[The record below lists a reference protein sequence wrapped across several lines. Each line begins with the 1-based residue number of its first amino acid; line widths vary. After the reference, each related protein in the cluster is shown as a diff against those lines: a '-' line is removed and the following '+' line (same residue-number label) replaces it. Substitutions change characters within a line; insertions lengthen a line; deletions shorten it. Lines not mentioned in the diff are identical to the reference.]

1 MDTKQ
6 RDIQSQDASE
16 QPPISSDCL
25 HSEAIAPQQPE
36 CQQWQEKLQNVQQEL
51 SNIKLAL
58 DEAAI
63 VALTDTTGVMQY
75 VNDKF
80 CRLSQYA
87 REELVQQNY
96 RMLNSSCHPKEFF
109 QSLWSTIDQG
119 KVWQGEI
126 RNKAKDGSYYWVDT
140 TIVPYLNEQG
150 QPFQYLAIQFDITE
164 RKRIEERLRHDAFHD
179 VLTGLPNRALFMA
192 RLGRAIEHVKRRS
205 GAVFALLFVDLDYF
219 KTLNDTLG
227 HLVGDQL
234 LVAIARR
241 LESCLR
247 IGDTVARF
255 GGDEF
260 TILLEDIK
268 DVQDAI
274 RVAERLQQELQLPFY
289 LSGHEISTTASI
301 GIALSCTDYS
311 QPEEILRDADLALYQ
326 AKAMGR
332 TRYEI
337 FDASMHR
344 GTLAHMQLEHDLRRA
359 IAKTQDQAI
368 SGETEAPEFWL
379 QYQPIVSLKTNRI
392 MGFEALIRWNHPER
406 GLISPADFIP
416 LAEETGLIV
425 PIGQWVLRQACHQLS
440 VWHQLISS
448 PCPLIVSVNLS
459 SRQFVQPDLVDQIS
473 QILQE
478 TNLNPRYLKLE
489 ITESVVME
497 NAEVATTMLQQ
508 LKSLGIQ
515 LAIDDF
521 GTGYS
526 SLSYLHRFPIDTLK
540 IDRSFIN
547 RIDIDGENLELVR
560 TIVTLAWNLGMD
572 IIAEGVE
579 TAKQLAQLK
588 ALKCEYAQGY
598 FFARPL
604 NCEAATALVLQGTI
618 AVK

>member
-6 RDIQSQDASE
+6 RDIESQDETE
-16 QPPISSDCL
+16 QPSILEERLP
-25 HSEAIAPQQPE
+25 SEALALQQTE
-36 CQQWQEKLQNVQQEL
+36 YQRLQAQLKDTQQEL

-63 VALTDTTGVMQY
+63 VVITDTTGVIRY
-75 VNDKF
+75 VNGKF
-80 CRLSQYA
+80 CRLSQYPQA
-87 REELVQQNY
+87 ELLQQNY
-96 RMLNSSCHPKEFF
+96 RMINSGYHPPEFF
-109 QSLWSTIDQG
+109 QTLWSTISQG

-140 TIVPYLNEQG
+140 TIVPYLDEQG

-192 RLGRAIEHVKRRS
+192 RLSRAMEYVKRRS
-205 GAVFALLFVDLDYF
+205 HSLFALLFVDLDYF
-219 KTLNDTLG
+219 KTLNDTWG

-260 TILLEDIK
+260 TVLLENIK

-274 RVAERLQQELQLPFY
+274 RVAERLQRELQLPFY
-289 LSGHEISTTASI
+289 LSGHEILITASI
-301 GIALSCTDYS
+301 GIALSSSDHN
-311 QPEEILRDADLALYQ
+311 QPEDILRDADLALYQ
-326 AKAMGR
+326 AKASGR

-344 GTLAHMQLEHDLRRA
+344 GNLAHIQLEHDLRRA
-359 IAKTQDQAI
+359 IAKAQMD
-368 SGETEAPEFWL
+368 SPEPESQELWL

-392 MGFEALIRWNHPER
+392 MGFEALIRWHHPER
-406 GLISPADFIP
+406 GLVPPADFIP
-416 LAEETGLIV
+416 VAEETGLIV
-425 PIGQWVLRQACHQLS
+425 PIGQWVLRQACHQLYT
-440 VWHQLISS
+440 WQQLMSS
-448 PCPLIVSVNLS
+448 PWPLIVSVNLS
-459 SRQFVQPDLVDQIS
+459 SRQFRQPDLVDQVS
-473 QILQE
+473 QILEE
-478 TNLNPRYLKLE
+478 THLNPRYLKLE

-497 NAEVATTMLQQ
+497 NAEVATMMLQQ

-547 RIDIDGENLELVR
+547 RIDIDGENLEIAR

-572 IIAEGVE
+572 VIAEGVE

-598 FFARPL
+598 FFAKPL
-604 NCEAATALVLQGTI
+604 NREAATALI
-618 AVK
+618 ATGMITVN

>member
-1 MDTKQ
+1 MDAKQ
-6 RDIQSQDASE
+6 RDIQTQEPTE
-16 QPPISSDCL
+16 QPPILAERL
-25 HSEAIAPQQPE
+25 HSEAIALQQTE
-36 CQQWQEKLQNVQQEL
+36 YQQLQAQLKDTQQEL

-63 VALTDTTGVMQY
+63 VVMTDTTGIIRY
-75 VNDKF
+75 VNGKF
-80 CRLSQYA
+80 CRLSQYSQ
-87 REELVQQNY
+87 EELLQQNY
-96 RMLNSSCHPKEFF
+96 RMINSGYHPPEFF
-109 QSLWSTIDQG
+109 QALWSTISQG

-140 TIVPYLNEQG
+140 TIVSYLDEQG
-150 QPFQYLAIQFDITE
+150 LPFQYLAIQFDITE

-192 RLGRAIEHVKRRS
+192 RLGRAMEHVKRRS
-205 GAVFALLFVDLDYF
+205 HFSFALLFVDLDYF

-260 TILLEDIK
+260 TVLLEDTK

-274 RVAERLQQELQLPFY
+274 RVAERLQRELQLPFY
-289 LSGHEISTTASI
+289 LSGHEILTTASI
-301 GIALSCTDYS
+301 GIAFSSSDHH
-311 QPEEILRDADLALYQ
+311 QPEDILRDADLALYQ
-326 AKAMGR
+326 AKAAGR
-332 TRYEI
+332 NRYEL

-344 GTLAHMQLEHDLRRA
+344 GNLAHLQLEHDLRRA
-359 IAKTQDQAI
+359 IAKAQMDAL
-368 SGETEAPEFWL
+368 EPESQELWL

-392 MGFEALIRWNHPER
+392 MGFEALIRWHHPER
-406 GLISPADFIP
+406 GLIPPADFIP
-416 LAEETGLIV
+416 LAEETGLIM
-425 PIGQWVLRQACHQLS
+425 PIGQWVLRQACQQLYT
-440 VWHQLISS
+440 WQQLTSL
-448 PCPLIVSVNLS
+448 PWPLIVSVNLS
-459 SRQFVQPDLVDQIS
+459 SRQFTQPDLVNQVS

-478 TNLNPRYLKLE
+478 THLNPRYLKLE

-508 LKSLGIQ
+508 LKGLGIQ

-526 SLSYLHRFPIDTLK
+526 SLSYLYRFPIDTLK

-547 RIDIDGENLELVR
+547 RIDIDGENLEIVR

-572 IIAEGVE
+572 VIAEGVE

-604 NCEAATALVLQGTI
+604 NCEAATALI
-618 AVK
+618 ATGIITAH

>member
-6 RDIQSQDASE
+6 CDMRSQDVAV
-16 QPPISSDCL
+16 PL
-25 HSEAIAPQQPE
+25 HSLEDLSLEVTARQQAE
-36 CQQWQEKLQNVQQEL
+36 CQRLQAKLLDTQQEL

-63 VALTDTTGVMQY
+63 VAITDTTGVIQY

-80 CRLSQYA
+80 CRLSQYP
-87 REELVQQNY
+87 REELLQQNY
-96 RMLNSSCHPKEFF
+96 RLINSGYHPPEFF
-109 QSLWSTIDQG
+109 QTLWSTISQG
-119 KVWQGEI
+119 QVWQGEI
-126 RNKAKDGSYYWVDT
+126 RNKAKDGSYYWLDT
-140 TIVPYLNEQG
+140 TIVSYLNEQG

-192 RLGRAIEHVKRRS
+192 RLGRAIEHAERRS
-205 GAVFALLFVDLDYF
+205 QSLFALLFVDLDHF

-260 TILLEDIK
+260 TILLEDVK

-274 RVAERLQQELQLPFY
+274 RVAERLQRELQLPFY
-289 LSGHEISTTASI
+289 LGGHEISTTASI
-301 GIALSCTDYS
+301 GIALSS
-311 QPEEILRDADLALYQ
+311 SEHNQPEDILRDADLALYQ
-326 AKAMGR
+326 AKASGR

-344 GTLAHMQLEHDLRRA
+344 GSLAQIQLEHDLRRA
-359 IAKTQDQAI
+359 IAKAQMDYL
-368 SGETEAPEFWL
+368 EPESQELWL

-392 MGFEALIRWNHPER
+392 LGFEALIRWRHPER
-406 GLISPADFIP
+406 GLISPLDFIP

-425 PIGQWVLRQACHQLS
+425 PIGHWVLRQACRQLYD
-440 VWHQLISS
+440 WQQLMSS
-448 PCPLIVSVNLS
+448 PWPLIVSVNLS
-459 SRQFVQPDLVDQIS
+459 SRQFIQPDLVEQVS

-547 RIDIDGENLELVR
+547 RIDVNGENLEIVR

-572 IIAEGVE
+572 VIAEGVE

-604 NCEAATALVLQGTI
+604 DQEAASALVAKGTI
-618 AVK
+618 ALS

>member
-6 RDIQSQDASE
+6 SDRQSQDAAV
-16 QPPISSDCL
+16 PPLALEDSS
-25 HSEAIAPQQPE
+25 SEAMALQQAE
-36 CQQWQEKLQNVQQEL
+36 CQRLQAKLLDTQQEL

-63 VALTDTTGVMQY
+63 VAITDAAGVIQY

-87 REELVQQNY
+87 REELLQQNY
-96 RMLNSSCHPKEFF
+96 RLINSGYHPPEFF
-109 QSLWSTIDQG
+109 QTLWSTIRQG
-119 KVWQGEI
+119 QVWQGEI
-126 RNKAKDGSYYWVDT
+126 RNKAKDGAYYWLDT

-179 VLTGLPNRALFMA
+179 ALTGLPNRALFMS
-192 RLGRAIEHVKRRS
+192 RLGRVIEHVKRRS
-205 GAVFALLFVDLDYF
+205 QTLFALLFVDIDHF

-274 RVAERLQQELQLPFY
+274 RIAERLQRELQLPFY
-289 LSGHEISTTASI
+289 LGGHEISTTASI
-301 GIALSCTDYS
+301 GIALSS
-311 QPEEILRDADLALYQ
+311 SEHKQPEDILRDADLALYQ
-326 AKAMGR
+326 AKASGR

-344 GTLAHMQLEHDLRRA
+344 GSLAQLQLEHDLRRA
-359 IAKTQDQAI
+359 IAKAQMDSLEPASQ
-368 SGETEAPEFWL
+368 ELWL

-392 MGFEALIRWNHPER
+392 MGFEALIRWRHPER
-406 GLISPADFIP
+406 GLISPLDFIP

-425 PIGQWVLRQACHQLS
+425 PIGQWVLRQACRQLYD
-440 VWHQLISS
+440 WQQLVSS
-448 PCPLIVSVNLS
+448 AWPITVSVNLS
-459 SRQFVQPDLVDQIS
+459 SRQFIQPDLVDQVG
-473 QILQE
+473 QILHE

-497 NAEVATTMLQQ
+497 NAEIATTMLQQ

-547 RIDIDGENLELVR
+547 RIDVSGENLEIVR

-572 IIAEGVE
+572 VIAEGVE

-604 NCEAATALVLQGTI
+604 DHEAASTLILKGAI
-618 AVK
+618 AVN

>member
-1 MDTKQ
+1 MDTKP
-6 RDIQSQDASE
+6 RDIQNQDASG
-16 QPPISSDCL
+16 QPPILEARL
-25 HSEAIAPQQPE
+25 HSEAIPLQQTE
-36 CQQWQEKLQNVQQEL
+36 CQQLQEKLQAVQQEL
-51 SNIKLAL
+51 ANIKLAL
-58 DEAAI
+58 NEAAI

-75 VNDKF
+75 VNEKF
-80 CRLSQYA
+80 CRLSQYG
-87 REELVQQNY
+87 REELLQQNY
-96 RMLNSSCHPKEFF
+96 RMLNSSCHPPEFF
-109 QSLWSTIDQG
+109 QSLWSTISQG

-126 RNKAKDGSYYWVDT
+126 RNKAKDCSYYWVDT

-192 RLGRAIEHVKRRS
+192 RLRRAIEHGKRRS
-205 GAVFALLFVDLDYF
+205 GALFALLFVDLDYF

-260 TILLEDIK
+260 TVLLEDVK

-274 RVAERLQQELQLPFY
+274 RVAERLQRELQLPFC
-289 LSGHEISTTASI
+289 LSGHEISPTASI
-301 GIALSCTDYS
+301 GIALRSSDHH
-311 QPEEILRDADLALYQ
+311 QPEDILRDADLALYQ
-326 AKAMGR
+326 AKASGR
-332 TRYEI
+332 ARYKI
-337 FDASMHR
+337 FEPSMHR
-344 GTLAHMQLEHDLRRA
+344 YNSVSGQLEQDLRRA
-359 IAKTQDQAI
+359 IAQTQANLASEPQVL
-368 SGETEAPEFWL
+368 WL
-379 QYQPIVSLKTNRI
+379 QYQPIVSLKTNRV
-392 MGFEALIRWNHPER
+392 MGFEALIRWNHPQR
-406 GLISPADFIP
+406 GLVSPAEFIP

-425 PIGQWVLRQACHQLS
+425 PIGYWVLRQACQQLYNWQQS
-440 VWHQLISS
+440 IALTW
-448 PCPLIVSVNLS
+448 PLFVSVNLS
-459 SRQFVQPDLVDQIS
+459 SRQFAQPDLVEQVS
-473 QILQE
+473 LILQE
-478 TNLNPRYLKLE
+478 TNLHPRYLKLE
-489 ITESVVME
+489 ITESVVMQ

-508 LKSLGIQ
+508 LKKLGIQ

-547 RIDIDGENLELVR
+547 RIDIDGENLEIVR

-572 IIAEGVE
+572 VIAEGVE

-598 FFARPL
+598 FFARPMVY
-604 NCEAATALVLQGTI
+604 EDATALAIQGAI
-618 AVK
+618 K

>member
-1 MDTKQ
+1 MDAKQ
-6 RDIQSQDASE
+6 RDIQSQEPTE
-16 QPPISSDCL
+16 QPPILEERL
-25 HSEAIAPQQPE
+25 HSEAIALQQTE
-36 CQQWQEKLQNVQQEL
+36 CQQLQTQLKDTQQEL

-63 VALTDTTGVMQY
+63 VVLTDTMGVIRY
-75 VNDKF
+75 VNGKF
-80 CRLSQYA
+80 CRLSQYSQ
-87 REELVQQNY
+87 EELLQQNY
-96 RMLNSSCHPKEFF
+96 RMINSGYHPPEFF
-109 QSLWSTIDQG
+109 QALWSTISQG

-140 TIVPYLNEQG
+140 TIVSYLDEQG

-192 RLGRAIEHVKRRS
+192 RLGRAMEQVKRRS
-205 GAVFALLFVDLDYF
+205 LSFALLFVDLDYF

-260 TILLEDIK
+260 TVLLEDTK

-274 RVAERLQQELQLPFY
+274 RVAERLQRELQLPFY
-289 LSGHEISTTASI
+289 LSGREILTTASI
-301 GIALSCTDYS
+301 GIGLSSHDHH
-311 QPEEILRDADLALYQ
+311 QPEDILWDADLALYQ
-326 AKAMGR
+326 AKAAGR
-332 TRYEI
+332 NRYEI
-337 FDASMHR
+337 FDASMQR
-344 GTLAHMQLEHDLRRA
+344 GNLAHLQLEHDLRRA
-359 IAKTQDQAI
+359 IAKAQMD
-368 SGETEAPEFWL
+368 SLEPESQELWL
-379 QYQPIVSLKTNRI
+379 QYQPIVSLKTNRL
-392 MGFEALIRWNHPER
+392 MGFEALIRWQHPER
-406 GLISPADFIP
+406 GLIPPADFIP
-416 LAEETGLIV
+416 LAEETGLIM
-425 PIGQWVLRQACHQLS
+425 PIGQWVLRQACHQLYT
-440 VWHQLISS
+440 WQQLTSL
-448 PCPLIVSVNLS
+448 PWPLMVSVNLS
-459 SRQFVQPDLVDQIS
+459 SRQFTQPDLVNQVS

-478 TNLNPRYLKLE
+478 THLNPRYLKLE

-526 SLSYLHRFPIDTLK
+526 SLSYLYRFPIDTLK

-547 RIDIDGENLELVR
+547 RIDIDGEHLEIVR

-572 IIAEGVE
+572 VIAEGVE

-604 NCEAATALVLQGTI
+604 NCEAATALIATGII
-618 AVK
+618 AVN

>member
-1 MDTKQ
+1 MDSKQ
-6 RDIQSQDASE
+6 RDSRSQKPTE
-16 QPPISSDCL
+16 PPPLLDKSL
-25 HSEAIAPQQPE
+25 HSDVIILQQSE
-36 CQQWQEKLQNVQQEL
+36 YQRMQAKLQDTQQEL

-63 VALTDTTGVMQY
+63 VAITDTAGMIQH

-80 CRLSQYA
+80 CRLSQYE
-87 REELVQQNY
+87 REELLQQNY
-96 RMLNSSCHPKEFF
+96 HLINSGYHSPDFF
-109 QSLWSTIDQG
+109 QALWSTISQG
-119 KVWQGEI
+119 QVWQGEI
-126 RNKAKDGSYYWVDT
+126 RNKAKDGSFYWLDT
-140 TIVPYLNEQG
+140 TIVPYLNDQG

-179 VLTGLPNRALFMA
+179 ALTGLPNRALFMA
-192 RLGRAIEHVKRRS
+192 RLGRVMEQVKRRS
-205 GAVFALLFVDLDYF
+205 QNLFALLFVDLDHF

-247 IGDTVARF
+247 LDDTVARF

-260 TILLEDIK
+260 TVLLEDIK
-268 DVQDAI
+268 DVQDAV

-289 LSGHEISTTASI
+289 LSGHEILPTASI
-301 GIALSCTDYS
+301 GIALSTS
-311 QPEEILRDADLALYQ
+311 SHHQPEDILRDADLALYQ
-326 AKAMGR
+326 AKAAGR

-344 GTLAHMQLEHDLRRA
+344 GNLAHIQLEHDLRRA
-359 IAKTQDQAI
+359 IAKAQVD
-368 SGETEAPEFWL
+368 SLAPESQELWL

-392 MGFEALIRWNHPER
+392 MGFEALIRWRHPER
-406 GLISPADFIP
+406 GLISPMDFIP
-416 LAEETGLIV
+416 LAEETGLIL
-425 PIGQWVLRQACHQLS
+425 PIGHWVLRQACRQLHD
-440 VWHQLISS
+440 WQQLLSL
-448 PCPLIVSVNLS
+448 PWPLIVSVNLS
-459 SRQFVQPDLVDQIS
+459 SRQFTQPDLVAQVS
-473 QILQE
+473 QILEE
-478 TNLNPRYLKLE
+478 TQLNPRYLKLE

-497 NAEVATTMLQQ
+497 NAEIAAMMLQQ
-508 LKSLGIQ
+508 LKSIGIQ

-540 IDRSFIN
+540 VDRSFIN
-547 RIDIDGENLELVR
+547 RIDVDGENLEIVR

-572 IIAEGVE
+572 VIAEGVE

-598 FFARPL
+598 FFAKPM
-604 NCEAATALVLQGTI
+604 NHEAATSLITGGGI
-618 AVK
+618 AVH